1 MSTESETSY
10 WQQLLARLQKA
21 ATALDDS
28 LGRSHARTR
37 EQLDARAK
45 LMAYAVER
53 VRSEDL
59 GIEVLV
65 FGVADQRC
73 AISTRFVFEML
84 PIPAVT
90 GLPNV
95 APYIIGVCS
104 VRGQILLAV
113 DLAELFALPAATT
126 EGEPQLLIIGGE
138 RPEFGVVAHSR
149 GQAVRL
155 PKSAI
160 SRSPEL
166 STPALGRCASG
177 VTSDGL
183 LLLDGRELLKD
194 PRLFL
199 NQTG

>member
-1 MSTESETSY
+1 MSTEKETNH
-10 WQQLLARLQKA
+10 WQQLLARLQRA
-21 ATALDDS
+21 AVALDES
-28 LGRSHARTR
+28 LGRSEARTR
-37 EQLDARAK
+37 EKLDARAK

-73 AISTRFVFEML
+73 AIATRFVFEML
-84 PIPAVT
+84 PLPAMT
-90 GLPNV
+90 QLPGVNPHI
-95 APYIIGVCS
+95 AGVCS
-104 VRGQILLAV
+104 VRGQILLVV
-113 DLAELFALPAATT
+113 DLVQLFAFPAATT
-126 EGEPQLLIIGGE
+126 EGEPQLLILGAE
-138 RPEFGVVAHSR
+138 RPEFGVIVHSR

-155 PKSAI
+155 PRSAVA
-160 SRSPEL
+160 RSPEL
-166 STPALGRCASG
+166 PAPALGNCASG

-194 PRLFL
+194 PRLYV